1 MTESHAPR
9 TRPHN
14 LNDHLMPLALGPQ
27 PHVFRFL
34 LAVLYVDPDW
44 SYMEFL
50 NAASQRLEL
59 VPSAN
64 RVYNQNGVEVSDTMM
79 VADDDML
86 YFSLGEAFIPPKM
99 ARDTGDAGA
108 GPGPSGGA
116 SGSQRRKD
124 SVRRGSLTSLG
135 PFLIG
140 EVGTP
145 HSTRPPHSLHRTLL
159 SSPSRS
165 LSHPHPPVPRAGC
178 HNRCS
183 GAGASARCGWASTN
197 STAKKSP

>member
-1 MTESHAPR
+1 
-9 TRPHN
+9 
-14 LNDHLMPLALGPQ
+14 MPLALGPTTSC
-27 PHVFRFL
+27 FL
-34 LAVLYVDPDW
+34 LSVLYVDPDW

-50 NAASQRLEL
+50 NAASQRLDL
-59 VPSAN
+59 VPTAK
-64 RVYNQNGVEVSDTMM
+64 RIYNQNGVEVSDIMM

-140 EVGTP
+140 EVWTP
-145 HSTRPPHSLHRTLL
+145 QSTWPPPF
-159 SSPSRS
+159 SPSRS
-165 LSHPHPPVPRAGC
+165 LSHPHPRLCIHTFPTGC